1 MADRYDPPQER
12 GHKEQLY
19 FGQQDGPQQEL
30 VWKWDGVKLYAGPFT
45 LQPTEPSVTIL
56 AYPVLSI

>member
-45 LQPTEPSVTIL
+45 LQPTEPSVE
-56 AYPVLSI
+56 